1 MSKNIIQEIECPV
14 ECAFLICNQARIAQD
29 ICTIEI
35 YGNINHKR
43 HTVYSCLLL
52 AFEITQQID
61 AGNHRKIDSGIPE
74 KAECFSETPFAM
86 ITHICQ
92 QSNDKIDGEKQYQP
106 ENVIPYRE

>member
-1 MSKNIIQEIECPV
+1 MHGSPLFSLQ
-14 ECAFLICNQARIAQD
+14 
-29 ICTIEI
+29 
-35 YGNINHKR
+35 
-43 HTVYSCLLL
+43 
-52 AFEITQQID
+52 ITKEID